1 MTEEKK
7 KTKKSGKTKID
18 WRNRIVATGE
28 KAAKE
33 FKYNPLNWRQH
44 NDFQR
49 SAMDGVLS
57 EIGWVQGVIEN
68 VRTGNLI
75 DGHLRV
81 EEAMKLG
88 EETIVPF
95 VQVDLSEEEEKKILL
110 VLDPIGALATMDA
123 ENFLELADSVDLHSD
138 ALQELIAEMSKDQ
151 TTESDNEPNLND
163 PDFNYENQFGVI
175 VECDGEDHQ
184 KEVFDSLTAQ
194 GFKVKVVVV

>member
-1 MTEEKK
+1 MAKK
-7 KTKKSGKTKID
+7 KKID
-18 WRNRIVATGE
+18 WRNRIVANGE

-44 NDFQR
+44 NDVQR

-151 TTESDNEPNLND
+151 TAESDNEPNLND

-184 KEVFDSLTAQ
+184 REVFDALTTQ